1 MDRGRLIRRMLRFTG
16 LIPNNS
22 RLLYPV
28 WRAAQLTELREERH
42 FERLPARFDGFQIAY
57 ASDIHFGPLLDLKRL
72 TAMARRLQSMDAD
85 LILLGGDFGEDT
97 ASAIECVERLPLLR
111 ADCGIFSAI
120 GNHDHMGSEQE
131 FTRLLAAMLEKGI
144 TPLVNQAHTL
154 RRGDQSLC
162 LCSVDDIKEGRPD
175 FEPIKKAAG
184 AADFLVFAPHSPDLF
199 PPALKVRRLPVDL
212 GLAGHTHGGQ
222 VVVGGRSLHSSSR
235 YGDRFRS
242 GWYDMEGGQLMVSN
256 GVGCSLLPIRIGA
269 PAQIHLLTLRRGAKP
284 AAAQDQR

>member
-72 TAMARRLQSMDAD
+72 TAMARRLQAMDAD

-97 ASAIECVERLPLLR
+97 ASAIECVERLPRFR
-111 ADCGIFSAI
+111 ADCGIFSSI

-175 FEPIKKAAG
+175 FEPIKSGWCRDYGLRAALAGSLPPAQGAGCRSTWAAG
-184 AADFLVFAPHSPDLF
+184 HM
-199 PPALKVRRLPVDL
+199 
-212 GLAGHTHGGQ
+212 AGRWSS
-222 VVVGGRSLHSSSR
+222 GRSSPLRR